1 MVTVAVVDVVARVV
15 RYRSCDRRLLI
26 WCLQAPGR
34 VASTAGYRRGEA
46 TQWPLARF
54 LRQARP
60 WSAGR
65 YARRCKRSAHRS
77 PIGRGCGTSTGDSG
91 SREGVSCERQ
101 SGCW

>member
-1 MVTVAVVDVVARVV
+1 MVTVAVVDVVARIV
-15 RYRSCDRRLLI
+15 RYRSCDRRLRRLLI

-65 YARRCKRSAHRS
+65 YARRCKRQRTPVADRAWLRYLN
-77 PIGRGCGTSTGDSG
+77 G
-91 SREGVSCERQ
+91 
-101 SGCW
+101 